1 MRTKR
6 RTEFNHGIK
15 EIMIF
20 SSDKESQSLPSSA
33 GHANH

>member
-1 MRTKR
+1 
-6 RTEFNHGIK
+6 
-15 EIMIF
+15 MIF